1 MSAQPPFSG
10 IPYPQPPFPAYP
22 GGPGARP
29 RRRRAWLVGMAA
41 AVVTGVIGGV
51 AGYQVGLHHSQIK
64 AANAYVRATSS
75 GCPAGQ
81 PTPAPSVTSPAGSAL
96 LARLLGN
103 RGNVSMIIHVFVPA
117 RLNQSVAVQVLKAQY
132 ARLAS

>member
-22 GGPGARP
+22 
-29 RRRRAWLVGMAA
+29 
-41 AVVTGVIGGV
+41 GGV

-75 GCPAGQ
+75 GC
-81 PTPAPSVTSPAGSAL
+81 
-96 LARLLGN
+96 
-103 RGNVSMIIHVFVPA
+103 
-117 RLNQSVAVQVLKAQY
+117 
-132 ARLAS
+132 